1 MGKPS
6 IFSKDYEKKMRKR
19 RKRIIITS
27 IFIVLILLIG
37 AVSVKLTISKV
48 DMQEVRNSLQA
59 WIDSDKN
66 DINKDEYASIDID
79 NEENKEEIVEAPKE
93 PEAKTKELKIN
104 DKIVLKAEYE
114 NIDGEDKFKTIQ
126 NLPENYQYDINK
138 KKNMIIVLDDDQN
151 IKLFNIN
158 GKEVNITKDSY
169 TAPNGEVFN
178 KDTVLKTYENY
189 LWHKD
194 IKFISDTKVA
204 YISNVPYFGYDLNK
218 YIWIIDLNNNNHITL
233 WNSKSKNITFGNL
246 EEKGLKVNIDGNEK
260 FLNSDGNLIN

>member
-27 IFIVLILLIG
+27 IFVVLILLIG
-37 AVSVKLTISKV
+37 AVSLKLTISKV

-59 WIDSDKN
+59 WIDSDK
-66 DINKDEYASIDID
+66 DDTNKDEYASIDS
-79 NEENKEEIVEAPKE
+79 EEKQKEIVEAPKE
-93 PEAKTKELKIN
+93 PEVKTKELKVN
-104 DKIVLKAEYE
+104 DKVILKAEYE
-114 NIDGEDKFKTIQ
+114 NIDGEDKFKAIQ
-126 NLPENYQYDINK
+126 NLPENYQYDINN
-138 KKNMIIVLDDDQN
+138 KKNMIIVLDNDQN

-158 GKEVNITKDSY
+158 GKEVNITKESY

-178 KDTVLKTYENY
+178 KDTVLKTYDNY

-194 IKFISDTKVA
+194 IKFINNTKVA

-218 YIWIIDLNNNNHITL
+218 YIWMIDLNNNNHITL
-233 WNSKSKNITFGNL
+233 WNSKSKDITFGNL

>member
-1 MGKPS
+1 MAKPS
-6 IFSKDYEKKMRKR
+6 IFSKNYEREMRKR
-19 RKRIIITS
+19 RKRMVIAS

-48 DMQEVRNSLQA
+48 DMQEIRNSLQA
-59 WIDSDKN
+59 WIDSDKDN
-66 DINKDEYASIDID
+66 IEEEYTSIDS
-79 NEENKEEIVEAPKE
+79 NENKEEIVETPKE
-93 PEAKTKELKIN
+93 PEVKTKELKVN
-104 DKIVLKAEYE
+104 DKVILKAEYE

-126 NLPENYQYDINK
+126 NLPENYQYDINN
-138 KKNMIIVLDDDQN
+138 KKNMIIILDNDQN

-169 TAPNGEVFN
+169 IAPNGEVFN
-178 KDTVLKTYENY
+178 KDTVLKTYDNY

-204 YISNVPYFGYDLNK
+204 YISNIPYFGYGLNE

-233 WNSKSKNITFGNL
+233 WNSKAKNITFGNL
-246 EEKGLKVNIDGNEK
+246 EKKGLKVNIDGNEK

>member
-104 DKIVLKAEYE
+104 DKVVLKAEYE

-218 YIWIIDLNNNNHITL
+218 YIWIIDLSNNNHITL

>member
-19 RKRIIITS
+19 RRRIIITS

-37 AVSVKLTISKV
+37 AVSLKLTISKV
-48 DMQEVRNSLQA
+48 DMHEIRNSLQA
-59 WIDSDKN
+59 WIDSDKEN
-66 DINKDEYASIDID
+66 VKEDEITIEN
-79 NEENKEEIVEAPKE
+79 NESEEIVEAPKE
-93 PEAKTKELKIN
+93 PEVKTKELRIN
-104 DKIVLKAEYE
+104 DKVILKAEYE
-114 NIDGEDKFKTIQ
+114 NIDGEDRFKTIQ
-126 NLPENYQYDINK
+126 NLPGNYQYDINN
-138 KKNMIIVLDDDQN
+138 KKNMIIVLDNDQN

-158 GKEVNITKDSY
+158 GKEVNITKESY

-260 FLNSDGNLIN
+260 FLNSDGNLRN